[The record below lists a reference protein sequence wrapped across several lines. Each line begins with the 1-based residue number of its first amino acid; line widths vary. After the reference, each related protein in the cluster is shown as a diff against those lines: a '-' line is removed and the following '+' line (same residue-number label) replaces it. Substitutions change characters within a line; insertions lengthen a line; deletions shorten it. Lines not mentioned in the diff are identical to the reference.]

1 MMLSTRLSR
10 RWLRSVIE
18 ALPVSCESLN
28 RLALLAE
35 KVFVW
40 PGIPISE
47 VIASKIQEQYSKEFR
62 NHMKLSLMRSLT
74 VAAVLFSA
82 AALAQTGGST
92 PALPT
97 APGAAG
103 DPPEAT
109 IPTGTKIGTINVEGA
124 IFASNEGQ
132 RDFDALS
139 KKLEPK
145 QNELKGKSDE
155 IDGLKKQLNTQGDKL
170 NDDAKA
176 ALLKQIDTRQKALER
191 DAQDAQDDA
200 RNQENEIAQRILQ
213 KMAPL
218 IVDYAK
224 NNGFGLI
231 IDASQS
237 NQWPNGPVLWN
248 SGSMDITKP
257 IVEAYNAKS
266 GVPQQP
272 KPAATTGAKPA
283 GGASKPAAPATRP
296 AAPATKPATP
306 PSN

>member
-62 NHMKLSLMRSLT
+62 NHMKLTLMRSLT
-74 VAAVLFSA
+74 VVAILFSA
-82 AALAQTGGST
+82 AALAQTGGSSA
-92 PALPT
+92 ALPA

-109 IPTGTKIGTINVEGA
+109 TPTGTKIGTINVEGA
-124 IFASNEGQ
+124 IIASNEGQ
-132 RDFDALS
+132 RDFEALS

-145 QNELKGKSDE
+145 QNELKGRNDE
-155 IDGLKKQLNTQGDKL
+155 IEGLKKQLIAQGDKL
-170 NDDAKA
+170 NEDAKA
-176 ALLKQIDTRQKALER
+176 ALQKQIDTKQKALER
-191 DAQDAQDDA
+191 DAQDARDDA
-200 RNQENEIAQRILQ
+200 SSQESEIAQRILQ
-213 KMAPL
+213 KMAPM
-218 IVDYAK
+218 IDEYVK
-224 NNGFGLI
+224 KNGFALI
-231 IDASQS
+231 IDSSQNNS
-237 NQWPNGPVLWN
+237 WPNGPVFWN
-248 SGSMDITKP
+248 TGALDITKQV
-257 IVEAYNAKS
+257 VEAYNIKS
-266 GVPQQP
+266 GVPPPP
-272 KPAATTGAKPA
+272 KPAATTG
-283 GGASKPAAPATRP
+283 TRP
-296 AAPATKPATP
+296 PGSATKPSAPATKPSAP